1 MMSIHYLEMSINQN
15 AAVETLKKIK
25 NNNHNVTHS
34 DYKIF
39 KHWWIFLLWTLSG
52 IQAQTGEGDPGPEGA
67 ALTFEQSSGRTL
79 QLFKLTEV

>member
-15 AAVETLKKIK
+15 AAVEK
-25 NNNHNVTHS
+25 NHNVTHS

-67 ALTFEQSSGRTL
+67 ALTFEQSSRGTL
-79 QLFKLTEV
+79 QLSKLTEV